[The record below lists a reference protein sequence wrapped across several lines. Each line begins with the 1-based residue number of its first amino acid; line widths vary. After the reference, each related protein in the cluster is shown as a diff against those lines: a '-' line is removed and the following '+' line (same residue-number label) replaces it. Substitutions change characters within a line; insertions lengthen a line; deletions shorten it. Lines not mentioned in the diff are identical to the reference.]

1 MFFFSELMTPFQW
14 DVQEPFS
21 IEPASGTLKPF
32 GTAKMTVY
40 FRPTVSYMTI
50 YFLFSTYYCCRYDG
64 IIGKLL
70 GTVASHYLCTK
81 SNNCQLTEI
90 EKLYLRQCRSYHK
103 LSLQYPTRLTLHMAA
118 VFFVVGCIGI
128 SVSSKVF
135 TWHQSGFSGYHY
147 SGRHW

>member
-1 MFFFSELMTPFQW
+1 MTPFQW

-40 FRPTVSYMTI
+40 FRPTVSCMTI
-50 YFLFSTYYCCRYDG
+50 YIHFSPHYCCHYDG
-64 IIGKLL
+64 IIEKLL
-70 GTVASHYLCTK
+70 VLVTSTR
-81 SNNCQLTEI
+81 SNNCKLTEI
-90 EKLYLRQCRSYHK
+90 EKLYLRQCHNVPPQITFHK

-135 TWHQSGFSGYHY
+135 TWY
-147 SGRHW
+147 